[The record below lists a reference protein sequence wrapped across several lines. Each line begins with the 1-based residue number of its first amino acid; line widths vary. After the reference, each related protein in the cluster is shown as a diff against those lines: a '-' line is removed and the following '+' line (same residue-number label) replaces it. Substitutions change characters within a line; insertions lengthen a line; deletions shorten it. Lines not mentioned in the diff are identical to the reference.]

1 MYRYEIK
8 ALYTPTNR
16 IRTTTIEAQNREDA
30 IARLKMD
37 MNFSEPFVIEEF
49 FDEPTS
55 RQLDY
60 AKDLKIKIPK
70 HASIRDVAALIDRAI
85 NHDSDPN
92 PGLIEF
98 AKNRRILFSQYI
110 GKKALY
116 NRVFYELSERDKIA
130 FFAFCVYRHV
140 SDDRHANLDTHP
152 KRQLFYDFAAEKE
165 KDERFTKS
173 MSKYSGE
180 DIRFFGTIKFPDGG
194 EVYGGSISTIAYK
207 TCVDFLQRNCG
218 AHLNTS
224 IPGDGIYKRSK
235 ISGGTRDKTKA
246 AVSETEMANEA
257 EIVETQNIINHLR
270 SEFERWDLPG
280 KNVVIIYNTFQTY
293 LGGIITNI
301 LNSIGAKTSLRIK
314 QTTNCVLVGDKKSLP
329 DYVVTRMG
337 ILKSKGTTISVFC
350 LDSNKLSLTPVE
362 LELNGDKVG
371 YNRTLTKIAK
381 IITLIAALFLLI
393 IVLIASFS

>member
-37 MNFSEPFVIEEF
+37 LNFSEPFVVEEF

-60 AKDLKIKIPK
+60 ARDLKIKIPQ
-70 HASIRDVAALIDRAI
+70 HASIRDVAALIDRAV

-194 EVYGGSISTIAYK
+194 EAYGGSISTIAYK
-207 TCVDFLQRNCG
+207 TCVDFLQSNCG
-218 AHLNTS
+218 VEH
-224 IPGDGIYKRSK
+224 
-235 ISGGTRDKTKA
+235 KT
-246 AVSETEMANEA
+246 
-257 EIVETQNIINHLR
+257 
-270 SEFERWDLPG
+270 
-280 KNVVIIYNTFQTY
+280 
-293 LGGIITNI
+293 
-301 LNSIGAKTSLRIK
+301 
-314 QTTNCVLVGDKKSLP
+314 
-329 DYVVTRMG
+329 
-337 ILKSKGTTISVFC
+337 
-350 LDSNKLSLTPVE
+350 
-362 LELNGDKVG
+362 
-371 YNRTLTKIAK
+371 RTLVFDHDTNKDDKRVIRKKTLSELPKPKEHPSPTINPKITKIFQ
-381 IITLIAALFLLI
+381 IITLVGLLI
-393 IVLIASFS
+393 VLMVVLIVSFS